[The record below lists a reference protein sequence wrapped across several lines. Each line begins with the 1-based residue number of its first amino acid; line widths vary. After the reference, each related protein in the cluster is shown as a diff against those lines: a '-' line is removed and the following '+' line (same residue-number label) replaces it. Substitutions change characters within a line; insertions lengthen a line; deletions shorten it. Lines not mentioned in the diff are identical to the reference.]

1 MAGGFSEVLARAR
14 EVQCQ
19 TMQVFSSN
27 PRGWAAAELDADD
40 VARFRADMKD
50 SDISPIFVHAPYLPN
65 PAAGGADA
73 KRTVDALVTQAER
86 CAALGVGFLILH
98 MGKGLGAGA
107 AAAVA
112 RIAKNVSAILVRA
125 PESVMLLLENTA
137 GMGSEVGYR
146 FEQVAEVI
154 GKVKQRDRVGVVL
167 DTAHAFAAGYE
178 FRTRAGLDATLREF
192 DRRVGLSRLHLVH
205 LNDSKSDFGSRV
217 DRHWH
222 IGEGKIGKDGMREI
236 VNHPL
241 LRNLPAVME
250 TPRDSAADD
259 LRNLSAV
266 SSLVATTEV
275 RSQRAEGRVQKGAWP
290 GADEVRC
297 KMLEARSQ
305 KCRPGEMDEA
315 VSQKEEVRRKKAGG
329 GKAENA

>member
-1 MAGGFSEVLARAR
+1 MSGGFSKVLERAR

-19 TMQVFSSN
+19 TMQMFSSN
-27 PRGWAAAELDADD
+27 PRGWAVAELDAGD

-50 SDISPIFVHAPYLPN
+50 SDISPVFVHAPYLPN
-65 PAAGGADA
+65 PAARGPDA
-73 KRTVDALVTQAER
+73 KRSVSALIIQAER
-86 CAALGVGFLILH
+86 CAALGVRFLILH
-98 MGKGLGAGA
+98 MGKGLGASE

-112 RIAKNVSAILVRA
+112 RIAVNVSAVLAHA

-192 DRRVGLSRLHLVH
+192 DRLVSLSRLHLVH

-222 IGEGKIGKDGMREI
+222 IGEGKIGRDGMKEI
-236 VNHPL
+236 INHPL

-259 LRNLSAV
+259 LRNLSV
-266 SSLVATTEV
+266 VRSLVASTEV
-275 RSQRAEGRVQKGAWP
+275 RSQRAE
-290 GADEVRC
+290 D
-297 KMLEARSQ
+297 
-305 KCRPGEMDEA
+305 
-315 VSQKEEVRRKKAGG
+315 RRKKAGG
-329 GKAENA
+329 GKAANA